1 MAANEIQHWGATL
14 FDFYYVRRMP
24 DFGGLQ
30 TTSTGSK
37 LATWM
42 KANGED
48 YAKDELELAE
58 EEEDPQEIFPCDIV
72 KLVETTENRERT
84 GISEMLRGSDR
95 GGKGKEKEFF
105 RHEPFDATFTSLPIL
120 QQRLPLHLLPT
131 TLHVHD
137 PFRLL
142 QVQRGSNGEHSQ
154 AAQSW
159 SSQPDIVHTYR
170 HTVSS
175 AGKEN
180 MEKEKKKL
188 ISDREFEEVLQKGA
202 KPEGHSSKL
211 PPYGFYIQG
220 DADPTPGPTEPWVY
234 VMHEPP
240 PLLSTPAE
248 AHLYFSPSHMAGK
261 GNHSFAY
268 HAEWDIPR
276 DILVP
281 DVLCE
286 QCVIDEAQKIIAAED
301 AEGTDSK
308 WTTKRGEVVL
318 KEYVRPEFVTTM
330 HEEPDIYV
338 LRERIELNKLVYEG
352 PVRIVRTTVGYQNPA
367 RGGYCVHLSEHARF
381 KHPLRATV
389 RVTAKLSMQ
398 GDAHLSREA
407 RNYQAFPDHFFQ
419 HWNGYN
425 VVPPLHEPV
434 PVGALVPQYYGHYVP
449 VEDIPVRK
457 EKRETGVD
465 EVVQSDAGDVDDD
478 ASMES
483 EPVTDES
490 EGESEDEENSVYRS
504 PIILMENCGSPININ
519 ALNIDDKHE
528 CASLFYRFHHAGWV
542 HNSVAPRNVLFQPG
556 PLTEFPVFRTINQ
569 MASNPRGRVF
579 SFRLIDF
586 GRSELFKNPMVRA
599 SEEAIVGTTIGVLGL
614 GGYYHP

>member
-1 MAANEIQHWGATL
+1 MPLKPDYQIDVGGSSGSAIQIDAIPSSRSDGDRWGKDFPYTPKEFEKIKQEVFNNKRPRKSKQDFFDRLILLHAESDTPSKVSENATDKEKEADRIRRLQAPTTRRRFIFSRWPRDSKGKAITPDNSKLGKMAANEIQHWGATL

-261 GNHSFAY
+261 GNPSARSHPS
-268 HAEWDIPR
+268 R
-276 DILVP
+276 N
-281 DVLCE
+281 
-286 QCVIDEAQKIIAAED
+286 
-301 AEGTDSK
+301 T
-308 WTTKRGEVVL
+308 
-318 KEYVRPEFVTTM
+318 
-330 HEEPDIYV
+330 
-338 LRERIELNKLVYEG
+338 RISVSS
-352 PVRIVRTTVGYQNPA
+352 I
-367 RGGYCVHLSEHARF
+367 S
-381 KHPLRATV
+381 
-389 RVTAKLSMQ
+389 S
-398 GDAHLSREA
+398 
-407 RNYQAFPDHFFQ
+407 HF
-419 HWNGYN
+419 
-425 VVPPLHEPV
+425 
-434 PVGALVPQYYGHYVP
+434 
-449 VEDIPVRK
+449 
-457 EKRETGVD
+457 
-465 EVVQSDAGDVDDD
+465 
-478 ASMES
+478 
-483 EPVTDES
+483 
-490 EGESEDEENSVYRS
+490 
-504 PIILMENCGSPININ
+504 
-519 ALNIDDKHE
+519 
-528 CASLFYRFHHAGWV
+528 
-542 HNSVAPRNVLFQPG
+542 
-556 PLTEFPVFRTINQ
+556 
-569 MASNPRGRVF
+569 
-579 SFRLIDF
+579 
-586 GRSELFKNPMVRA
+586 
-599 SEEAIVGTTIGVLGL
+599 
-614 GGYYHP
+614 